1 MQWNKRNLAFG
12 VKQIIVWGGESE
24 KKRKYLKKKRE
35 MVDSLWSEFSQYRNG
50 SQFNRFNLVLG
61 SQRSNIKDAIL
72 SKNSSGSRNNFL

>member
-12 VKQIIVWGGESE
+12 LKQIIVKGKA
-24 KKRKYLKKKRE
+24 KKTKISKKKRE
-35 MVDSLWSEFSQYRNG
+35 MVDSLWSEFFQYRNG